1 MCCPAT
7 IVRRPAV
14 DTVHSTHPPEPQ
26 TAPPG
31 PGPGPRSQ
39 AAAGRLAI
47 LLPPPLPPRRV
58 SSTMPPRERLSHRAP
73 PVCANAAGWRLFVG
87 GLRRRLRGHATR
99 TDCSRWSSVPRPGPS
114 LLCVARAL
122 VTLPSRAAFS
132 HCLVTLHCH
141 ATLSHCLVSLT
152 LSLPFRSLS
161 AASLLHLAT
170 DLSLHLATDLSLHLA
185 TALSLPFHCLVAAFS
200 LPCRCLF
207 TALSLPYH
215 CLVAALSLLFRCPP
229 CAKRGGSQMSRAAIY
244 RPRGPV

>member
-39 AAAGRLAI
+39 AAAGRSAI

-170 DLSLHLATDLSLHLA
+170 DLSLHLATDLIA
-185 TALSLPFHCLVAAFS
+185 ALSLPFH
-200 LPCRCLF
+200 CLF

>member
-170 DLSLHLATDLSLHLA
+170 DLSLHLATDLSLPYRCLF
-185 TALSLPFHCLVAAFS
+185 TAFSLPYRCLFTAFS

-207 TALSLPYH
+207 TAFSLPCRCLITALSLPYH
-215 CLVAALSLLFRCPP
+215 CFFAAL
-229 CAKRGGSQMSRAAIY
+229 RAQREEALK
-244 RPRGPV
+244 